1 MNYFCEHCDYNVIRK
16 DKLGGG
22 SNGAIY
28 PVYLQSDRSLQMV
41 VKEVGCF
48 FVAVK
53 KIVEAMIKYK
63 CSDNFQFIFNC
74 LSVVRVRENTFFAV
88 REKKINFG
96 KAHGKKKTKMGKLK
110 FKVAAALRED
120 YRQIDQF

>member
-63 CSDNFQFIFNC
+63 CSDNFQFICNC

-88 REKKINFG
+88 REKN
-96 KAHGKKKTKMGKLK
+96 
-110 FKVAAALRED
+110 
-120 YRQIDQF
+120 

>member
-22 SNGAIY
+22 SNGAIF

-48 FVAVK
+48 FVAVR
-53 KIVEAMIKYK
+53 KIWKPLSNASALI
-63 CSDNFQFIFNC
+63 NFQFIFNC
-74 LSVVRVRENTFFAV
+74 LRVVRVRGNTFFVV
-88 REKKINFG
+88 REKK
-96 KAHGKKKTKMGKLK
+96 
-110 FKVAAALRED
+110 
-120 YRQIDQF
+120 

>member
-1 MNYFCEHCDYNVIRK
+1 MLLPVHHFSEHCDYNVIRK

-53 KIVEAMIKYK
+53 KFMEAMIKLK
-63 CSDNFQFIFNC
+63 CSDKF
-74 LSVVRVRENTFFAV
+74 SVYF
-88 REKKINFG
+88 
-96 KAHGKKKTKMGKLK
+96 
-110 FKVAAALRED
+110 
-120 YRQIDQF
+120 

>member
-22 SNGAIY
+22 SNGAIF

-48 FVAVK
+48 FCSFK
-53 KIVEAMIKYK
+53 KIMEAMIKYK
-63 CSDNFQFIFNC
+63 HSDKFQFIFNC
-74 LSVVRVRENTFFAV
+74 LRVVRVRENTFFVV

-96 KAHGKKKTKMGKLK
+96 KAQT
-110 FKVAAALRED
+110 E
-120 YRQIDQF
+120 I